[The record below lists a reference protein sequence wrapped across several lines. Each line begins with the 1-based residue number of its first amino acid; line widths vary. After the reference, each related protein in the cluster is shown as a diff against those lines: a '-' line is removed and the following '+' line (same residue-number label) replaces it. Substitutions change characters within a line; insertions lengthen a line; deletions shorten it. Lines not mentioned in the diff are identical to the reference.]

1 METLEYTIRIARP
14 DDLNRLDDLFG
25 RAYPKLL
32 KADYPPSVLV
42 TSLPIISRAQP
53 RLLASGT
60 FRVAELADGRLISAG
75 GWTPRKTTPE
85 LGDVRHVVT
94 DDRYLRRGI
103 ARKLLEDCLA
113 EAASQG
119 VHVMTC
125 QSTLTAV
132 PFYRSLGFD
141 VLGDMVVELPRGIGF
156 PAVRMQR
163 VL

>member
-1 METLEYTIRIARP
+1 MVMLDYKIRVARA
-14 DDLNRLDDLFG
+14 DDLKDLDALFG

-53 RLLASGT
+53 ALLASGT
-60 FRVAELADGRLISAG
+60 FRVAELDDGRLISAG
-75 GWTPRKTTPE
+75 GWTPRRNTPE

-94 DDRYLRRGI
+94 DDRFLRHGV
-103 ARKLLEDCLA
+103 ARRLMGDCLA
-113 EAASQG
+113 DAAAQG

-132 PFYRSLGFD
+132 PFYRALGFET
-141 VLGDMVVELPRGIGF
+141 LGEMVVELPRGISF